1 MFFLPSFVQG
11 GVPRRGGVV
20 AFFAIAQMTKNLHN
34 RPALKPRRRELRAQ
48 LTPAEARLWL
58 HLQRGQL
65 AQRKFRRQHSIGRYI
80 VDFYCPGE
88 KLIVELDGAAHD
100 HDAAWRRD
108 EQRTQYFSSVGL
120 RVLRFEN
127 RNVMES
133 LDGVLAQIREQF
145 SKE

>member
-1 MFFLPSFVQG
+1 
-11 GVPRRGGVV
+11 
-20 AFFAIAQMTKNLHN
+20 MTKNLHN

-65 AQRKFRRQHSIGRYI
+65 AERKFRRQHSIGRYV
-80 VDFYCPGE
+80 VDFYCPRE

-108 EQRTQYFSSVGL
+108 EQRTQYFSTVGL
-120 RVLRFEN
+120 QVVRFEN
-127 RNVMES
+127 CDVIENLEGCWRRYVSSFRKSE
-133 LDGVLAQIREQF
+133 A
-145 SKE
+145 

>member
-1 MFFLPSFVQG
+1 MRS
-11 GVPRRGGVV
+11 RRGGC
-20 AFFAIAQMTKNLHN
+20 FSIIQMTKDRLHN
-34 RPALKPRRRELRAQ
+34 HTALKPRRRELRAQ

-65 AQRKFRRQHSIGRYI
+65 AERKFRRQHSIGRYI

-127 RNVMES
+127 RNVMEN
-133 LDGVLAQIREQF
+133 LDGVLVQIREQF
-145 SKE
+145 SME